1 MDAVHSTSYRNHENG
16 NRGFKFDQALD
27 YATAMNAENPDLCAA
42 WIISGVGGTDP
53 VGIKPPEPSQ
63 NRLMMNPIPQPGGKD
78 LPVLG
83 AARGGADALF
93 LDNGKVAEHI
103 ERPAFLI
110 GAPDAYAVYM
120 TGDSMEPRY
129 LPSELLF
136 INPARPI
143 PRGCFVVVQK
153 TNAAA
158 LVKRGVSQCGPAITV
173 EQFNPEERF
182 KIPRFEMVA
191 VHRIVGSKEA

>member
-1 MDAVHSTSYRNHENG
+1 MDNVFSTSYRNHENG
-16 NRGFKFDQALD
+16 NRGFKFHQALV
-27 YATAMNAENPDLCAA
+27 YANAMGAENPDLLAA

-53 VGIKPPEPSQ
+53 VGLKAPAPSE
-63 NRLMMNPIPQPGGKD
+63 NRMMMNPIPQGGGKD

-83 AARGGADALF
+83 AARGGSDALF
-93 LDNGKVAEHI
+93 FDNGKIVENI

-143 PRGCFVVVQK
+143 TRGCFVVVQK
-153 TNAAA
+153 TNDEA
-158 LVKRGVSQCGPAITV
+158 LVKRFVSQCDSAITV
-173 EQFNPEERF
+173 EQYNPEERF
-182 KIPRFEMVA
+182 KIPRSEVSA